1 MENKI
6 DLGKTPQVT
15 SMEGSPKAKVL
26 FDNRISE
33 KFLTSDE
40 LAEKLNVS
48 VHTVRKWRKQEKI
61 PYYKLGF
68 SLRFKVSDVLTSLK
82 GGNYEK

>member
-1 MENKI
+1 MENNLRV
-6 DLGKTPQVT
+6 DKTAKRSSIKSSPQ
-15 SMEGSPKAKVL
+15 AQVL

-48 VHTVRKWRKQEKI
+48 VHTIRKWRKQEKI
-61 PYYKLGF
+61 PYYKFGHC
-68 SLRFKVSDVLTSLK
+68 LRFKLSEVFPKLQGKCL
-82 GGNYEK
+82 

>member
-1 MENKI
+1 M
-6 DLGKTPQVT
+6 
-15 SMEGSPKAKVL
+15 L

-40 LAEKLNVS
+40 LAETLNVS

-61 PYYKLGF
+61 PFFKFGH
-68 SLRFKVSDVLTSLK
+68 SLRFKFSSVLLKLK
-82 GGNYEK
+82 GE

>member
-6 DLGKTPQVT
+6 DLGKASQVT
-15 SMEGSPKAKVL
+15 SMESSPKAKVL

-61 PYYKLGF
+61 PYYKFGHC
-68 SLRFKVSDVLTSLK
+68 LRFKLSKVFPKLK
-82 GGNYEK
+82 GKCL